1 MVSNLRKNK
10 FKKKNKKKKKQSNEK
25 REKIKVILHR

>member
-10 FKKKNKKKKKQSNEK
+10 FKKKNKKKTVK
-25 REKIKVILHR
+25 RKEGETGEN

>member
-10 FKKKNKKKKKQSNEK
+10 FKKKKKKKTVK
-25 REKIKVILHR
+25 RKEGETGEN

>member
-10 FKKKNKKKKKQSNEK
+10 LKKKNKKKTVK
-25 REKIKVILHR
+25 RKEGETGEN